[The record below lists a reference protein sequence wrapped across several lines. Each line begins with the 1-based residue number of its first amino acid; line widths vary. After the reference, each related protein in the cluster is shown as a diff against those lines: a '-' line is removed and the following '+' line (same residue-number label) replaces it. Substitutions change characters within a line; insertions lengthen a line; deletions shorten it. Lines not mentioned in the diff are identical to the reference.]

1 MFVKIILN
9 YILGYVNIKVE
20 SYYIERFINICTSKK
35 IFLWNIKRER
45 ATILYANIGIKE
57 YKQLKNIA
65 RKVRMKV
72 SIEKKKGLPILL
84 HKYRKRKIFAGFLI
98 FIAIVLTIISRFIW
112 NIEITG
118 DKNINKT
125 EILQELNGLGLD
137 TGVLKSKINTT
148 DIINQIR
155 LKRNDIAWIGINLKG
170 TNAIIEVVAREE
182 KPDIIDEDDYC
193 NIVSEK
199 ARYNY

>member
-1 MFVKIILN
+1 MFIKIILN

-35 IFLWNIKRER
+35 IFLWNIKRKR
-45 ATILYANIGIKE
+45 ATVLYANIGIKE

-65 RKVRMKV
+65 RKVSMKV

-84 HKYRKRKIFAGFLI
+84 YKYRKRKIFVGFLL
-98 FIAIVLTIISRFIW
+98 FIAIVLIITSQFIW

-118 DKNINKT
+118 DECINKT
-125 EILQELNGLGLD
+125 EIIQELNGLGLKM
-137 TGVLKSKINTT
+137 GVLKSNINTN
-148 DIINQIR
+148 DIINEIR
-155 LKRNDIAWIGINLKG
+155 LKRNDIAWMGITLKG
-170 TNAIIEVVAREE
+170 TNAIIEIVAREQ
-182 KPDIIDEDDYC
+182 KPDLINKDDYC

-199 ARYNY
+199 TRYNY